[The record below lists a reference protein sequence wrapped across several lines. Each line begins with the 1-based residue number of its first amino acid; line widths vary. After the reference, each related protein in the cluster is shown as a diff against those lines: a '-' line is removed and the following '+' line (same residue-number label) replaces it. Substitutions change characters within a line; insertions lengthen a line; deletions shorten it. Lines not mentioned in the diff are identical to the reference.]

1 MYVDRIYGQGLHC
14 ARSLGVLASL
24 LVLGACSNG
33 RGAVDAEPPPG
44 QQQEAFTVGGTI
56 SGLAGSGLVLQ
67 LNGGSDLAP
76 VANGTFTFTSTLANS
91 AAYTVT
97 VLSQPTAPAQ
107 SCTVTN
113 ASGSI
118 SAANVSNVQVAC
130 TTGAFAVRGTV
141 TGLVGTGLVLQNNGG
156 DDLAITTDGPFG
168 FATPVSAGG
177 DYNVSV
183 LTPPSNPSQSCTVSR
198 GSGRVGSA
206 DVTDVAVTC
215 VTGTFTVGG
224 TVSGLTGSNAI
235 GSNVVLQNNDGDN
248 LTVTANGTFTFT
260 TALAPGA
267 MYSVRVL
274 THPSNPPQSC
284 TVTNGSGTITNSN
297 VTNVTVACA
306 TNQFTI
312 GGTLSGY
319 TGSGLVLQLNNGN
332 DLTILNSSSS
342 FAFTRALP
350 SGADYFVRVRT
361 QPNNPTQ
368 ECTPSNASGRVGTA
382 NVTNIVITCVTRS
395 FAIGGSVS
403 GLSGAGLVLR
413 LNGGADLS
421 IASNGEFTF
430 AGVHLSGT
438 NYAVTVA
445 QEPSNQNCTV
455 ESGTGVVRD
464 RDVRTVR
471 VRCATSTFTIGGSV
485 SGLLG
490 DRLVLQN
497 NGGNNL
503 EITSNGSFT
512 FTQPL
517 ASGANYSVTVQTQ
530 PTSPPQTCSVS
541 NGSGQVGSANVT
553 NVAVTC
559 NADLTIGGSVSGLEG
574 TGLQLLNNGGDALSI
589 QSNGSF
595 TFATA
600 LPSGATYNVTIG
612 AQPTGP
618 TQECVVTNGQG
629 TVGTGNVTSVQVACT
644 TAPTEFMVNVSV
656 TGLTGSG
663 LVLQNNG
670 GNDLTIASDGVF
682 AFSASVSTGSPYNVT
697 VQTQPTGQ
705 TCSVT
710 DGAGTVASANVTVAV
725 SCVNDPPPPPPG

>member
-1 MYVDRIYGQGLHC
+1 MYVYALHC

-24 LVLGACSNG
+24 LVLVACSNG

-76 VANGTFTFTSTLANS
+76 VANGTFTFTNTLANS

-130 TTGAFAVRGTV
+130 TTGAFAIRGTV
-141 TGLVGTGLVLQNNGG
+141 SGLVGTGLVLRNNGG

-183 LTPPSNPSQSCTVSR
+183 LAPPSNPSQSCTVSR

-224 TVSGLTGSNAI
+224 TVTGLAGSNL
-235 GSNVVLQNNDGDN
+235 VLQNNDGDN
-248 LTVTANGTFTFT
+248 LSVSGNGLFTFAT
-260 TALAPGA
+260 PLAPGA

-274 THPSNPPQSC
+274 THPSGPPQSC
-284 TVTNGSGTITNSN
+284 TVTNGSGTIANSN

-312 GGTLSGY
+312 GGTVTGY
-319 TGSGLVLQLNNGN
+319 TGSGLVLRLNNGN

-350 SGADYFVRVRT
+350 SGSDYFVTVRT
-361 QPNNPTQ
+361 QPSNPTQ

-395 FAIGGSVS
+395 FAIGGTVS
-403 GLSGAGLVLR
+403 GLSSAGLILQ
-413 LNGGADLS
+413 LNGAANLS
-421 IASNGEFTF
+421 IAASGEFTF
-430 AGVHLSGT
+430 AGQHLSGT
-438 NYAVTVA
+438 NYTVTVA
-445 QEPSNQNCTV
+445 QQPSNQTCTV
-455 ESGTGVVRD
+455 DNETGIVRD
-464 RDVRTVR
+464 RDVRNVR
-471 VRCATSTFTIGGSV
+471 VQCATSTFTIGGSV

-490 DRLVLQN
+490 GRLVLQN

-503 EITSNGSFT
+503 EVTANGPFT

-517 ASGANYSVTVQTQ
+517 ASGASYSVTVQTH
-530 PTSPPQTCSVS
+530 PASPAQTCSVS

-553 NVAVTC
+553 SVAVTC
-559 NADLTIGGSVSGLEG
+559 NADLTIGGSVSGLAG
-574 TGLQLLNNGGDALSI
+574 TGLQLLNNGGDPLSI

-595 TFATA
+595 TFAAT

-670 GNDLTIASDGVF
+670 GNDLTIATDGVF

-705 TCSVT
+705 TCTVA

-725 SCVNDPPPPPPG
+725 NCVNDPPPPPPG

>member
-1 MYVDRIYGQGLHC
+1 MYVYALHC

-24 LVLGACSNG
+24 LVLVACSNG

-76 VANGTFTFTSTLANS
+76 VANGSFTFTSTLANS

-97 VLSQPTAPAQ
+97 VLSQPTVPAQ

-130 TTGAFAVRGTV
+130 TTGAFAIRGTV
-141 TGLVGTGLVLQNNGG
+141 SGLVGTGLVLQNNGG

-168 FATPVSAGG
+168 FATPVSAGS
-177 DYNVSV
+177 DYSVSV
-183 LTPPSNPSQSCTVSR
+183 LTPPSNPSQSCTVAR
-198 GSGRVGSA
+198 GAGRVGSA

-224 TVSGLTGSNAI
+224 TVTGLAGSNL
-235 GSNVVLQNNDGDN
+235 VLQNNDGDN
-248 LTVTANGTFTFT
+248 LTITGNGTFTFA

-284 TVTNGSGTITNSN
+284 TVTNGSGAIANSN

-312 GGTLSGY
+312 GGTVTGY
-319 TGSGLVLQLNNGN
+319 TGSGLVLRLNNGN
-332 DLTILNSSSS
+332 DLTLLNTSSS
-342 FAFTRALP
+342 FSFTRALP
-350 SGADYFVRVRT
+350 SGADYFVTVRT
-361 QPNNPTQ
+361 QPGNPTQ
-368 ECTPSNASGRVGTA
+368 ECTPANASGRVGTA

-403 GLSGAGLVLR
+403 GLSGAGLVLQ
-413 LNGGADLS
+413 LNGAANLS
-421 IASNGEFTF
+421 IAANGEFTF

-445 QEPSNQNCTV
+445 QAPSNQNCTV
-455 ESGTGVVRD
+455 ANGSGTVRD

-471 VRCATSTFTIGGSV
+471 VQCATSTFTIGGSV

-490 DRLVLQN
+490 GRLVLQN

-503 EITSNGSFT
+503 EVTSNGSFT

-517 ASGANYSVTVQTQ
+517 ATGANYSVTVQTQ
-530 PTSPPQTCSVS
+530 PTSPAQTCSVS

-559 NADLTIGGSVSGLEG
+559 NADLTIGGSVSGLAG
-574 TGLQLLNNGGDALSI
+574 TGLQLLNNGGDALAI

-618 TQECVVTNGQG
+618 TQDCVVTNGQG
-629 TVGTGNVTSVQVACT
+629 TVATGNVTSVQVTCT

-656 TGLTGSG
+656 SGLTGSG

-670 GNDLTIASDGVF
+670 GNDLTIATDGTF

-697 VQTQPTGQ
+697 VQTQPAGQ
-705 TCSVT
+705 TCTVT